1 MFSGSGGCG
10 IQRSEVKEEPAQRA
24 GDTNVAVCHA
34 LLSPASLPANQI
46 YSMGTPSHRLGRFHR
61 PKVTPQLTG

>member
-1 MFSGSGGCG
+1 MLAGSGGCG

-24 GDTNVAVCHA
+24 GDTNVAQCHI
-34 LLSPASLPANQI
+34 LLSPACLPANQLF
-46 YSMGTPSHRLGRFHR
+46 SMGTPSHRPDRHQA